1 MSRLTIEP
9 KRLRE
14 PQEGGQSREE
24 NRDIRLKVDIKISR
38 CSAGGSAPALG
49 KKRERCRWQKKRT
62 FLGAAV
68 GMSRLTIEPKRLRE
82 PQEGGQSREENR
94 DIRLKVDIKIS
105 RCSAGGSAPAL
116 GKKRE
121 RCRWQKKRTFLGA
134 AVGMSR
140 LTIEPK
146 RLREPQEGGQSREE
160 NRDIRLKVDIKISR
174 CSAGG
179 SAPALGAGCRRF
191 ESCHLDH
198 NRTPILIQCVS

>member
-1 MSRLTIEP
+1 MSRLIIEP

-24 NRDIRLKVDIKISR
+24 NRDTRKNVDIKISR

-49 KKRERCRWQKKRT
+49 KKRERCRWQKKRAI
-62 FLGAAV
+62 LGAAV
-68 GMSRLTIEPKRLRE
+68 GMSRLIIEPKRLRE

-94 DIRLKVDIKIS
+94 DTRK
-105 RCSAGGSAPAL
+105 
-116 GKKRE
+116 
-121 RCRWQKKRTFLGA
+121 
-134 AVGMSR
+134 
-140 LTIEPK
+140 
-146 RLREPQEGGQSREE
+146 
-160 NRDIRLKVDIKISR
+160 NVDIKISR

-198 NRTPILIQCVS
+198 NRTPILIQYVS